1 MTRVFLLWWIFI
13 WVESG
18 FERGWKKVG
27 QVKLC
32 LIIIITTATATMY
45 HHQGTFVR
53 RKKEKKCTT
62 SYDRHHH
69 QNSVL
74 FWSSI
79 TFFPFC
85 VKSEIALFLRICSK
99 LLVLII
105 SRKEDREKGSVGK
118 KIYCWLLKRRKKYVG
133 ILIII
138 LLSYHQIKKILPTT
152 WTYLS
157 IFIYCLCSSCLGK
170 EFGIKRKKVR

>member
-105 SRKEDREKGSVGK
+105 SRKEDREKGNVGK
-118 KIYCWLLKRRKKYVG
+118 KICCWLLKRRKKVCWHINYHIVVVPPDKKNTTYD
-133 ILIII
+133 LNLPFHFY
-138 LLSYHQIKKILPTT
+138 LLSLFFLFGERIWNKK
-152 WTYLS
+152 
-157 IFIYCLCSSCLGK
+157 K
-170 EFGIKRKKVR
+170 ES